1 MTLPAPGSGRHAAAR
16 RGPARETWA
25 RFFRNRSTIAGL
37 LLLAPVLAVALV
49 LPAFYPVDPFEIVWA
64 PLAPPGAGPGIPLGS
79 DLVGRDILAGI
90 VHGGRATLA
99 VGASAAAIA
108 VVLGIGI
115 GAAAGFY
122 GGLVNELLMRLTEF
136 FQTLPALLFA
146 MVVVSLFGPGL
157 PTVAAAIGLV
167 SWPPV
172 ARLTRAEFLR
182 IRQLG
187 YVTASRAVGASDR
200 RLIWRVILPNALPPL
215 IVASTL
221 TIGAAILFEAGLS
234 FLGLTDPNA
243 MSWGSMM
250 GLNRDF
256 AMDAWW
262 TVMPPGLAV
271 FMTVLGVSLVGDGL
285 NDALDPRSQRR

>member
-1 MTLPAPGSGRHAAAR
+1 MTLPALGPGRDTSAL

-25 RFFRNRSTIAGL
+25 RFVRNRSTIAGL
-37 LLLAPVLAVALV
+37 VLLAPVLAIALV
-49 LPAFYPVDPFEIVWA
+49 LPAFYSVDPFEIVWA

-79 DLVGRDILAGI
+79 DIVGRDVLAGI

-99 VGASAAAIA
+99 VGAVAAAIA

-122 GGLVNELLMRLTEF
+122 GGLVNESLMRLTEF
-136 FQTLPALLFA
+136 FQVLPALLFA
-146 MVVVSLFGPGL
+146 MVVVSLFGPRL
-157 PTVAAAIGLV
+157 PTVAVTIGVV

-182 IRQLG
+182 IRQLS
-187 YVTASRAVGASDR
+187 YVTASRAVGASDWL
-200 RLIWRVILPNALPPL
+200 LIWRVILPNALPPL
-215 IVASTL
+215 VVASTL
-221 TIGAAILFEAGLS
+221 AIGAAILFEAGLS

-243 MSWGSMM
+243 MSWGMMM
-250 GLNRDF
+250 GVNRDF

-262 TVMPPGLAV
+262 TMMPPGLAV
-271 FMTVLGVSLVGDGL
+271 FMTVLGVSLIGDGL
-285 NDALDPRSQRR
+285 NDALDTKVQSR

>member
-1 MTLPAPGSGRHAAAR
+1 MTLPAHGPGRHTAAI

-25 RFFRNRSTIAGL
+25 RLFRNRSTIVGL
-37 LLLAPVLAVALV
+37 LLLAPVLAISLV

-64 PLAPPGAGPGIPLGS
+64 PLAPPGAGSGIPLGS
-79 DLVGRDILAGI
+79 DIVGRDVLAGI

-99 VGASAAAIA
+99 VGAIAAAIA

-136 FQTLPALLFA
+136 FQVLPALLFA
-146 MVVVSLFGPGL
+146 MVVLSLFGPGL
-157 PTVAAAIGLV
+157 PTAAVAIGVV

-221 TIGAAILFEAGLS
+221 AIGATILFEAGLS

-243 MSWGSMM
+243 MSWGLMM

-285 NDALDPRSQRR
+285 NDALDPRSRGR

>member
-1 MTLPAPGSGRHAAAR
+1 MTLPTPGSGRHTAAL

-25 RFFRNRSTIAGL
+25 RLFRNRSTIVGL
-37 LLLAPVLAVALV
+37 LLLAPVLAISLV

-79 DLVGRDILAGI
+79 DIVGRDLLAGI

-99 VGASAAAIA
+99 VGASAA
-108 VVLGIGI
+108 
-115 GAAAGFY
+115 GFY
-122 GGLVNELLMRLTEF
+122 GGLVNESLMRLTEF

-157 PTVAAAIGLV
+157 PTVAAAIGIV

-221 TIGAAILFEAGLS
+221 AIGAANLFEAGLS

-243 MSWGSMM
+243 MSWGMMM
-250 GLNRDF
+250 GVNRDF

-262 TVMPPGLAV
+262 TMMPPGLAV
-271 FMTVLGVSLVGDGL
+271 FMTVPGVSLIGDGL
-285 NDALDPRSQRR
+285 NDALDPRSRGR